1 MDNATAALLSCSLTK
16 TIMQREGTDMRA
28 LQVEAFGDPK
38 ALRVSDIPERAPGKG
53 EIKLR
58 MGGVG
63 IGYFDGL
70 LVKGEYQIKPPLPF
84 IPGSSIAGVVEEV
97 GDGVKHLQVG
107 DHVAGFA
114 LLGGLSEKITLNAM
128 SCFAIPKS
136 IPLVDAANFFIAYA
150 TGLYGL
156 RECGKLQPGETV
168 LVLGAAG
175 TTGSTAIE
183 IAKAMGARVI
193 AAASTEAKRERCK
206 QAGADV
212 TVDSSSDDWRNQ
224 VKAVMGRGVNVVYD
238 PIGGDATEQALRL
251 MAPGGRHLVVGF
263 VTGISKIPTN
273 LLLLK
278 RCAIMGVNWGGE
290 TMENPAIV
298 PPVIQQLVEWTVAGK
313 LKTAPDHVYPLE
325 QTGDAFASI
334 FDRSSSGKIVIT
346 P

>member
-1 MDNATAALLSCSLTK
+1 
-16 TIMQREGTDMRA
+16 MRA
-28 LQVEAFGDPK
+28 LQVEAFGDPNS
-38 ALRVSDIPERAPGKG
+38 LRVSEIPERTPGRG

-63 IGYFDGL
+63 IGFFDGL

-84 IPGSSIAGVVEEV
+84 VPGSSIAGVVEEV
-97 GDGVKHLQVG
+97 GEGVTHLQAG

-114 LLGGLSEKITLNAM
+114 LLGGLAEKITVNAL
-128 SCFAIPKS
+128 SCFSIPKS
-136 IPLVDAANFFIAYA
+136 IPLVDAANFFVAYA

-156 RECGKLQPGETV
+156 RECGRLQPGETV
-168 LVLGAAG
+168 LVLGGSG

-183 IAKAMGARVI
+183 IAKAMDARVI
-193 AAASTEAKRERCK
+193 AAASTGAKREHCK
-206 QAGADV
+206 HAGADI
-212 TVDSSSDDWRNQ
+212 TVDSSSDDWRKE
-224 VKAVMGRGVNVVYD
+224 VKAVMGRGVNVIYD
-238 PIGGDATEQALRL
+238 PVGGDFTEAALRL

-278 RCAIMGVNWGGE
+278 RCSIMGVNWGGE
-290 TMENPAIV
+290 TMENPAVV
-298 PPVIQQLVEWTVAGK
+298 PPVIQQLVEWTVEGK

-325 QTGDAFASI
+325 KTGEAFESI
-334 FDRSSSGKIVIT
+334 FNRTNTGKVVIT

>member
-1 MDNATAALLSCSLTK
+1 
-16 TIMQREGTDMRA
+16 MRA
-28 LQVEAFGDPK
+28 LQVETFGDPK
-38 ALRVSDIPERAPGKG
+38 ALRVSDLPERSPGSG

-63 IGYFDGL
+63 IGFFDGL

-84 IPGSSIAGVVEEV
+84 VPGSSIAGVVEEV
-97 GDGVKHLQVG
+97 GDGVTHLKVG

-114 LLGGLSEKITLNAM
+114 LLGGLAEKITLNAM
-128 SCFAIPKS
+128 SCFAIPKA
-136 IPLVDAANFFIAYA
+136 IPLVDAANFFVAYA

-156 RECGKLQPGETV
+156 RECGRLQPGETV
-168 LVLGAAG
+168 LVLGASG

-193 AAASTEAKRERCK
+193 AAASTEAKRQRCVE
-206 QAGADV
+206 AGADV
-212 TVDSSSDDWRNQ
+212 TVDSSSDGWRQQ
-224 VKAVMGRGVNVVYD
+224 VKSVMGRGVNVVYD
-238 PIGGDATEQALRL
+238 PVGGDFTEAALRL
-251 MAPGGRHLVVGF
+251 MAPGGRHLIVGF
-263 VTGISKIPTN
+263 VTGIAKIPSN

-278 RCAIMGVNWGGE
+278 RCSIAGVNWGGE

-313 LKTAPDHVYPLE
+313 LKTRPDHVFPLE
-325 QTGDAFASI
+325 RTGEAFESI
-334 FDRSSSGKIVIT
+334 FNRSSSGKIVIT

>member
-1 MDNATAALLSCSLTK
+1 
-16 TIMQREGTDMRA
+16 MRA
-28 LQVEAFGDPK
+28 LQVEAFADPK
-38 ALRVSDIPERAPGKG
+38 SLRVSELPERAPGKG
-53 EIKLR
+53 EVKLR

-84 IPGSSIAGVVEEV
+84 VPGSSISGIVEEV
-97 GDGVKHLQVG
+97 GEGVTHLKAG
-107 DHVAGFA
+107 DHIAGFA
-114 LLGGLSEKITLNAM
+114 LLGGLAEKITLSAA
-128 SCFAIPKS
+128 SCFPIPKN
-136 IPLVDAANFFIAYA
+136 IALEDAANFFVAYA

-156 RECGKLQPGETV
+156 RECGRLQPGETV
-168 LVLGAAG
+168 LVLGASG

-212 TVDSSSDDWRNQ
+212 TVDSSTDDWRNQ

-238 PIGGDATEQALRL
+238 PVGGEFTEQALRL

-290 TMENPAIV
+290 TMENPGIV
-298 PPVIQQLVEWTVAGK
+298 PPVIQQLVEWTLAGR
-313 LKTAPDHVYPLE
+313 LKTQPDHVYPLE
-325 QTGDAFASI
+325 QTGDAFESI
-334 FDRSSSGKIVIT
+334 FNRSSSGKIVIV